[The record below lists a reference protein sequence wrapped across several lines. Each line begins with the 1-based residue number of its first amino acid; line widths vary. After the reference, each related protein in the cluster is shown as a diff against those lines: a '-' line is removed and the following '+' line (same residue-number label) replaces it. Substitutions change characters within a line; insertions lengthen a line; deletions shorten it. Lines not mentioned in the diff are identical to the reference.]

1 MLLLLKISIRP
12 GAILVARW
20 DLYLGMDRPEPG
32 DRLAHYSVQAGL
44 YIPFALV
51 ANKAPSAKDQLVP
64 RINTWLVSYQE
75 EDTEN

>member
-1 MLLLLKISIRP
+1 
-12 GAILVARW
+12 
-20 DLYLGMDRPEPG
+20 MDRPEPG